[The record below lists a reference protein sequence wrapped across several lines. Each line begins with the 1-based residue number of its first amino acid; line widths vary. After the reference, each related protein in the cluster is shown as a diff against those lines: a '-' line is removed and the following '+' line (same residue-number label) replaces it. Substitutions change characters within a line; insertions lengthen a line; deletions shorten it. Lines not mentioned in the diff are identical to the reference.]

1 MQKHQPAT
9 IPAIF
14 QANRHKG
21 LPDASGKL
29 GEWVCVIAYVVTG
42 SPKPSL
48 PPWKLILQPLF
59 SPGANTPTL
68 AVFFLYGISII
79 LEGLLKHGLLG
90 PTPEHLIQH
99 PGSGPGNLPF

>member
-1 MQKHQPAT
+1 MQKYQPAA
-9 IPAIF
+9 IPAVL

-29 GEWVCVIAYVVTG
+29 GEWVCVIGYVVRG

-48 PPWKLILQPLF
+48 PPWKLLLPPLF

-68 AVFFLYGISII
+68 TVFFFFYGIGFQ
-79 LEGLLKHGLLG
+79 L
-90 PTPEHLIQH
+90 
-99 PGSGPGNLPF
+99 